1 MNPQYPDVVALFQHI
16 LQQDTDLKSF
26 IIDAEIV
33 AIDPKTGSTRSFQD
47 LSNRARKA
55 VQLHEIFGGG
65 VCLWTCHHD
74 EGCTKS
80 VFTQESSYRHSNF
93 SFVAS

>member
-1 MNPQYPDVVALFQHI
+1 MNSQYPDVVALFQQV
-16 LQQDTDLKSF
+16 LQQNKDLKSF

-55 VQLHEIFGGG
+55 VQLREIQ
-65 VCLWTCHHD
+65 V
-74 EGCTKS
+74 
-80 VFTQESSYRHSNF
+80 
-93 SFVAS
+93 FVAVFVFDLMFLNGEVNLVERASSKRDSLPLIFP